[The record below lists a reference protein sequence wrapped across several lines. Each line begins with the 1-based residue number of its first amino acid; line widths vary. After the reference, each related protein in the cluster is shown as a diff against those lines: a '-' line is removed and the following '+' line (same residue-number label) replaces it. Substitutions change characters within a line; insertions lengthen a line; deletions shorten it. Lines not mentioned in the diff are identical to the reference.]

1 MKYSFNVSSLSP
13 FMIIYFPVPFGKSLT
28 DAVAVFLLP
37 TANVYLEADF
47 PAIGFVVAIPS

>member
-1 MKYSFNVSSLSP
+1 MNLP
-13 FMIIYFPVPFGKSLT
+13 EPFGKSLT

-47 PAIGFVVAIPS
+47 AAIGFVVAIPS